1 MSSCEACAASKNRKY
16 HSSSQFYRKDDGT
29 PVIALLGQPNSGK
42 STIFNMMTGSHQHV
56 GNWPGKTVDQKE
68 GECKWN
74 GQRMI
79 LADLPGS
86 YSLSAGS
93 DEEVITRDYI
103 TSGNADLVLVM
114 ADASQ
119 LKRSLYMLADFVG
132 TKVPAVLV
140 LNMMDVAKGQGI
152 SIDTDALFRKLGI
165 PVVPMSAIRKK
176 DYRVLYESIEN
187 ALAQKPVIA
196 GDTMNSAKEKMD
208 YIDDLLDGVI
218 TAEKDAIRAFSKF
231 DRKALSP
238 VRGKLMAFGIILL
251 IFLLSMIFSGV
262 VSGIASAVLT
272 PLSGVLRTGMEHI
285 HVHALLISLICDVLI
300 NVLYFALMMASFV
313 LGISLGFNLIEET
326 GYLAR
331 ISFLFDNTMS
341 KVGLQGKTI
350 MPFFMGLGCTI
361 AGTTGTRVVDNW
373 GQRVLAIAMSWAVP
387 CAATLSV
394 VPTIAIAL
402 FGSTGGF
409 LVMVS
414 IFLFMFLMMWVVY
427 KVFGNSLAPKEERV
441 GLIMELPPY
450 HKPAF
455 RNILYV
461 TFQRTLDIFLRAL
474 RVISLVSIVF
484 FVLTYGFGG
493 SAENSILYKL
503 GVLIEPVTMFFGLKW
518 QAFLAFCASA
528 ISKESLLGVLNT
540 LYGTGGSLVS
550 STFGAKVSGTAAAGI
565 SQILSANFTK
575 AEGLA
580 FIFAISFNMPCVSAL
595 AATARETHSVKWTA
609 KIGVFYT
616 SASLLI
622 ACVVYNIG
630 LLLMAQ

>member
-1 MSSCEACAASKNRKY
+1 MNK
-16 HSSSQFYRKDDGT
+16 T

-68 GECKWN
+68 GEFRYN
-74 GQRMI
+74 GKQMI

-93 DEEVITRDYI
+93 DEEIITKDYI
-103 TSGNADLVLVM
+103 SSGNADLVLVM

-140 LNMMDVAKGQGI
+140 LNMMDVAQRQGI
-152 SIDTDALFRKLGI
+152 SVDVNKLSEKLGI

-176 DYRVLYESIEN
+176 DYQTLYSVIERSLN
-187 ALAQKPVIA
+187 QKSVIHS
-196 GDTMNSAKEKMD
+196 DSLSSAREKMQF
-208 YIDDLLDGVI
+208 IDTLLDNVL
-218 TAEKDAIRAFSKF
+218 TTSKTVKKAFTNF
-231 DRKALSP
+231 DKKALLP
-238 VRGKLMAFGIILL
+238 IRGKLMAFGIILG
-251 IFLLSMIFSGV
+251 IFLLAMIFAGV
-262 VSGIASAVLT
+262 ISGIASAILV
-272 PLSGVLRTGMEHI
+272 PAAVALRSVFENLG
-285 HVHALLISLICDVLI
+285 VHALLISLICDVLA

-313 LGISLGFNLIEET
+313 LGITLGFNLMEET

-331 ISFLFDNTMS
+331 ISFLFDHTMS

-409 LVMVS
+409 LIILS

-427 KVFGNSLAPKEERV
+427 RIFGDSLSPKSERV

-450 HKPAF
+450 HKPDF

-461 TFQRTLDIFLRAL
+461 TFQRTFDIFCRAL
-474 RVISLVSIVF
+474 RVISIVSIVF
-484 FVLTYGFGG
+484 FALTYGFGG
-493 SAENSILYKL
+493 NAESSILYRFGK
-503 GVLIEPVTMFFGLKW
+503 VIEPVTMFFGLKW

-550 STFGAKVSGTAAAGI
+550 STFGAKVADNASGI
-565 SQILSANFTK
+565 SEILSANFTQ
-575 AEGLA
+575 AQGLA

-609 KIGVFYT
+609 KIGAFYT
-616 SASLLI
+616 VAALSVSCI
-622 ACVVYNIG
+622 VYHIG
-630 LLLMAQ
+630 LLIF

>member
-1 MSSCEACAASKNRKY
+1 
-16 HSSSQFYRKDDGT
+16 
-29 PVIALLGQPNSGK
+29 
-42 STIFNMMTGSHQHV
+42 
-56 GNWPGKTVDQKE
+56 
-68 GECKWN
+68 
-74 GQRMI
+74 
-79 LADLPGS
+79 
-86 YSLSAGS
+86 
-93 DEEVITRDYI
+93 
-103 TSGNADLVLVM
+103 M
-114 ADASQ
+114 AYPFS
-119 LKRSLYMLADFVG
+119 F
-132 TKVPAVLV
+132 
-140 LNMMDVAKGQGI
+140 
-152 SIDTDALFRKLGI
+152 F
-165 PVVPMSAIRKK
+165 
-176 DYRVLYESIEN
+176 
-187 ALAQKPVIA
+187 
-196 GDTMNSAKEKMD
+196 
-208 YIDDLLDGVI
+208 IDDLLDGVI
-218 TAEKDAIRAFSKF
+218 TAEKDASRAFSKF

-272 PLSGVLRTGMEHI
+272 PLSGVLRMGMEHI
-285 HVHALLISLICDVLI
+285 HVHALLISLVCDVLI

-313 LGISLGFNLIEET
+313 LGISLGFNLMEET

-373 GQRVLAIAMSWAVP
+373 GQRVLAIARSWAVP

-616 SASLLI
+616 LASLLI
-622 ACVVYNIG
+622 ACVVYHIG
-630 LLLMAQ
+630 LLVF

>member
-1 MSSCEACAASKNRKY
+1 MNKP
-16 HSSSQFYRKDDGT
+16 

-68 GECKWN
+68 GEFRYN
-74 GQRMI
+74 GKQLI

-93 DEEVITRDYI
+93 DEEIITKDYI

-119 LKRSLYMLADFVG
+119 LRRSLYMLADFVV

-140 LNMMDVAKGQGI
+140 LNMMDVAQRQGI
-152 SIDTDALFRKLGI
+152 TVDVNKLSEKLGI

-176 DYRVLYESIEN
+176 DYQTLYSVIERSLN
-187 ALAQKPVIA
+187 QKSVIHS
-196 GDTMNSAKEKMD
+196 NSLSSAREKMQF
-208 YIDDLLDGVI
+208 IDTLLDNVL
-218 TAEKDAIRAFSKF
+218 TTSKTVKKAFTNF
-231 DRKALSP
+231 DKKALLP
-238 VRGKLMAFGIILL
+238 VRGKLMAFGIILG
-251 IFLLSMIFSGV
+251 IFLLAMIFAGV
-262 VSGIASAVLT
+262 ISGIASAILV
-272 PLSGVLRTGMEHI
+272 PAAVALRSVFENLG
-285 HVHALLISLICDVLI
+285 VHALLISLICDVLA

-313 LGISLGFNLIEET
+313 LGITLGFNLMEET

-331 ISFLFDNTMS
+331 ISFLFDHTMS

-409 LVMVS
+409 LVIVS

-427 KVFGNSLAPKEERV
+427 RIFGDSLSPKSERV

-450 HKPAF
+450 HKPDF

-461 TFQRTLDIFLRAL
+461 TFQRTFDIFCRAL
-474 RVISLVSIVF
+474 RVISIVSIVF
-484 FVLTYGFGG
+484 FALTYGFGG
-493 SAENSILYKL
+493 NAESSILYRFGK
-503 GVLIEPVTMFFGLKW
+503 VIEPVTMFFGLKW

-540 LYGTGGSLVS
+540 LYGTGGSLVN
-550 STFGAKVSGTAAAGI
+550 STFGAKVAGSASGI
-565 SQILSANFTK
+565 SEILSANFTQ
-575 AEGLA
+575 AQGLA

-609 KIGVFYT
+609 KIGAFYT
-616 SASLLI
+616 VAALI
-622 ACVVYNIG
+622 VSCIVYHIG
-630 LLLMAQ
+630 LLVF

>member
-1 MSSCEACAASKNRKY
+1 MSSCEAYAASKNCRY
-16 HSSSQFYRKDDGT
+16 HGSSQFYRKDDGT
-29 PVIALLGQPNSGK
+29 PVVALLGQPNSGK

-103 TSGNADLVLVM
+103 SSGNADLVLVM

-152 SIDTDALFRKLGI
+152 SIDTDALSRKLGI

-176 DYRVLYESIEN
+176 DYRGLYESIEN
-187 ALAQKPVIA
+187 ALAQKPVIS
-196 GDTMNSAKEKMD
+196 GDTMSSAKEKMD

-218 TAEKDAIRAFSKF
+218 TAEKDAGRAFGKF

-313 LGISLGFNLIEET
+313 LGISLGFNLMEET

-616 SASLLI
+616 LASLLI
-622 ACVVYNIG
+622 ACVVYHIG
-630 LLLMAQ
+630 LLVF

>member
-1 MSSCEACAASKNRKY
+1 MSHCETCASCANCKY
-16 HSSSQFYRKDDGT
+16 HGSSHLYRKDDGT

-68 GECKWN
+68 GEFRWN

-103 TSGNADLVLVM
+103 VSGNADLVLVM

-140 LNMMDVAKGQGI
+140 LNMMDVAQGQGI
-152 SIDTDALFRKLGI
+152 HIDTDALARKLEV
-165 PVVPMSAIRKK
+165 PVVPISAIRKK
-176 DYRVLYESIEN
+176 DYQALYACIET
-187 ALAQKPVIA
+187 ALAQQPVIA
-196 GDTMNSAKEKMD
+196 GQTMSSAKEKMD
-208 YIDDLLDGVI
+208 YIDNLLDGII
-218 TAEKDAIRAFSKF
+218 TSGKDARRAFSKF
-231 DRKALSP
+231 DRLALSP
-238 VRGKLMAFGIILL
+238 VRGKLLAFGIILL

-262 VSGIASAVLT
+262 VSGTASAVLT
-272 PLSGVLRTGMEHI
+272 PLSGVLRVGMEDIHI
-285 HVHALLISLICDVLI
+285 PALLISLICDVLI

-313 LGISLGFNLIEET
+313 LGISLGFNLMEET

-331 ISFLFDNTMS
+331 ISFLFDHTMS

-350 MPFFMGLGCTI
+350 MPFFMGLGCTF

-394 VPTIAIAL
+394 VPTIAVAL

-409 LVMVS
+409 LVIVS

-450 HKPAF
+450 HKPALC
-455 RNILYV
+455 NILYV

-484 FVLTYGFGG
+484 FILTYGFGG
-493 SAENSILYKL
+493 NAESSILYKV
-503 GVLIEPVTMFFGLKW
+503 GVLIEPVTLFFGLKW

-550 STFGAKVSGTAAAGI
+550 STFGAKVSGTAATGI
-565 SQILSANFTK
+565 SEILSANFTK

-616 SASLLI
+616 LAALLI
-622 ACVVYNIG
+622 ACIVYHIG
-630 LLLMAQ
+630 LLVF

>member
-1 MSSCEACAASKNRKY
+1 MRNETD
-16 HSSSQFYRKDDGT
+16 HT

-68 GECKWN
+68 GEFKWG

-93 DEEVITRDYI
+93 DEEIITKDYI
-103 TSGNADLVLVM
+103 SSGSADLVLVM

-119 LKRSLYMLADFVG
+119 LRRSLYMLADFIG
-132 TKVPAVLV
+132 MRVPAVLV
-140 LNMMDVAKGQGI
+140 LNMIDVAADQGI
-152 SIDTDALFRKLGI
+152 VIDTQKLSEKLGI

-176 DYRVLYESIEN
+176 DYDALYQTIADSLATGAVIEHE
-187 ALAQKPVIA
+187 AL
-196 GDTMNSAKEKMD
+196 TSAKEK
-208 YIDDLLDGVI
+208 IDFIDGLLSDVLRAQK
-218 TAEKDAIRAFSKF
+218 TKEQAFSRF
-231 DRKALSP
+231 DRMVLSP
-238 VRGKLMAFGIILL
+238 FRGKLLAFGIILG
-251 IFLLSMIFSGV
+251 IFLLAMIFAGVISGL
-262 VSGIASAVLT
+262 ASAILT
-272 PLSGVLRTGMEHI
+272 PLAGGLRSVMGLAN
-285 HVHALLISLICDVLI
+285 VHPLLISLVCDVLV

-313 LGISLGFNLIEET
+313 LGITLGFNLMEET

-331 ISFLFDNTMS
+331 ISFLFDHTMS

-409 LVMVS
+409 FVILS

-427 KVFGNSLAPKEERV
+427 KFFGDSLSPKEERV

-450 HKPAF
+450 HKPNF

-461 TFQRTLDIFLRAL
+461 TFQRTFDIFCRAL
-474 RVISLVSIVF
+474 RVITLVSIVF
-484 FVLTYGFGG
+484 FALTYGFGG
-493 SAENSILYKL
+493 NAQSSILYRF

-550 STFGAKVSGTAAAGI
+550 STFGAKVAGSAADI
-565 SQILSANFTK
+565 SDILAANFTK
-575 AEGLA
+575 AQGLA

-595 AATARETHSVKWTA
+595 AATARETHSVRWTA

-616 SASLLI
+616 VAALI
-622 ACVVYNIG
+622 VSCVVYHIG
-630 LLLMAQ
+630 LLVFV

>member
-1 MSSCEACAASKNRKY
+1 MNKP
-16 HSSSQFYRKDDGT
+16 

-68 GECKWN
+68 GEFRYN
-74 GQRMI
+74 GKQMI

-93 DEEVITRDYI
+93 DEEIITKDYI

-140 LNMMDVAKGQGI
+140 LNMMDVAQRQGI
-152 SIDTDALFRKLGI
+152 TVDVNKLSEKLGI

-176 DYRVLYESIEN
+176 DYQTLYSVIERSLN
-187 ALAQKPVIA
+187 QKSVI
-196 GDTMNSAKEKMD
+196 NSNSLSSAREKMQF
-208 YIDDLLDGVI
+208 IDALLDNVL
-218 TAEKDAIRAFSKF
+218 TTSKTVKKAFTNF
-231 DRKALSP
+231 DKKALLP
-238 VRGKLMAFGIILL
+238 VRGKLMA
-251 IFLLSMIFSGV
+251 
-262 VSGIASAVLT
+262 
-272 PLSGVLRTGMEHI
+272 
-285 HVHALLISLICDVLI
+285 
-300 NVLYFALMMASFV
+300 SFV
-313 LGISLGFNLIEET
+313 LGITLGFNLMEKT

-331 ISFLFDNTMS
+331 ISFLFDHTMS

-409 LVMVS
+409 LIILS

-427 KVFGNSLAPKEERV
+427 RIFGDSLSPKSERV

-450 HKPAF
+450 HKPNF

-461 TFQRTLDIFLRAL
+461 TFQRTFDIFCRAL
-474 RVISLVSIVF
+474 RVISIVSIVF
-484 FVLTYGFGG
+484 FALTYGFGG
-493 SAENSILYKL
+493 NAESSILYRFGK
-503 GVLIEPVTMFFGLKW
+503 VIEPVTMFFGLKW

-550 STFGAKVSGTAAAGI
+550 STFGAKVADNASGI
-565 SQILSANFTK
+565 SEILSANFTQ
-575 AEGLA
+575 AQGLA

-609 KIGVFYT
+609 KIGAFYT
-616 SASLLI
+616 VAALSVSCI
-622 ACVVYNIG
+622 VYHIG
-630 LLLMAQ
+630 LLIF

>member
-1 MSSCEACAASKNRKY
+1 
-16 HSSSQFYRKDDGT
+16 
-29 PVIALLGQPNSGK
+29 
-42 STIFNMMTGSHQHV
+42 
-56 GNWPGKTVDQKE
+56 
-68 GECKWN
+68 
-74 GQRMI
+74 MI

-93 DEEVITRDYI
+93 DEEIITRDYI
-103 TSGNADLVLVM
+103 TSRNADLVLVM

-132 TKVPAVLV
+132 TQVSSVLV

-152 SIDTDALFRKLGI
+152 SINTEKLSEKLGI

-176 DYRVLYESIEN
+176 DYQILYKTIEKS
-187 ALAQKPVIA
+187 LIQKNVIKNN
-196 GDTMNSAKEKMD
+196 TLYTAKEKMD
-208 YIDDLLDGVI
+208 FIDTLLDGVLETSK
-218 TAEKDAIRAFSKF
+218 TAQSAFTKF
-231 DRKALSP
+231 DLTALSP
-238 VRGKLMAFGIILL
+238 VKGKFIAFGIILG
-251 IFLLSMIFSGV
+251 IFLLSMIFAGIISGL
-262 VSGIASAVLT
+262 GPAILT
-272 PLSGVLRTGMEHI
+272 PTAAMLKTVMERFS
-285 HVHALLISLICDVLI
+285 VHNLLISLICDVLV

-313 LGISLGFNLIEET
+313 LGITLGFNLMEET

-331 ISFLFDNTMS
+331 ISFLFDHTMS

-361 AGTTGTRVVDNW
+361 AGTTGTRVIDNW

-402 FGSTGGF
+402 FGSNGGF
-409 LVMVS
+409 LVIVS
-414 IFLFMFLMMWVVY
+414 IFLFMFLMMWAVY
-427 KVFGNSLAPKEERV
+427 KIFGNSLSPKEERV

-450 HKPAF
+450 HKPDF

-461 TFQRTLDIFLRAL
+461 TFQRTFDIFCRAL
-474 RVISLVSIVF
+474 RVISIVSIVF
-484 FVLTYGFGG
+484 FALTYGFGG
-493 SAENSILYKL
+493 SAENSILYKI
-503 GVLIEPVTMFFGLKW
+503 GVVIEPVTIFFGLKW

-540 LYGTGGSLVS
+540 LYGAGGSLVS
-550 STFGAKVSGTAAAGI
+550 STFGAKAAGNAADI

-609 KIGVFYT
+609 KTGVFYT
-616 SASLLI
+616 AAALI
-622 ACVVYNIG
+622 VSCIVYHIG
-630 LLLMAQ
+630 LLVF

>member
-1 MSSCEACAASKNRKY
+1 MNK
-16 HSSSQFYRKDDGT
+16 T

-42 STIFNMMTGSHQHV
+42 STIFNIITGSHQHV

-68 GECKWN
+68 GEFKWH
-74 GQRMI
+74 GQQRI

-93 DEEVITRDYI
+93 DEEVITKDYI

-132 TKVPAVLV
+132 TKVPSILI

-152 SIDTDALFRKLGI
+152 TIDVHKLSQKLGI

-176 DYRVLYESIEN
+176 NYALLYDTIEKS
-187 ALAQKPVIA
+187 LVEKPVI
-196 GDTMNSAKEKMD
+196 NSDALSSAREKMD
-208 YIDDLLDGVI
+208 FIDTLLDDVLTTSK
-218 TAEKDAIRAFSKF
+218 TAQKAFTNF
-231 DRKALSP
+231 DQKALSP
-238 VRGKLMAFGIILL
+238 VTGKLMAFGIILG
-251 IFLLSMIFSGV
+251 IFLLAMIFAGIISGA
-262 VSGIASAVLT
+262 ASALLVPAAASLRVI
-272 PLSGVLRTGMEHI
+272 LGNLGVHP
-285 HVHALLISLICDVLI
+285 LLISLVCDVLA

-313 LGISLGFNLIEET
+313 LGITLGFNLMEET

-409 LVMVS
+409 LVIVS
-414 IFLFMFLMMWVVY
+414 IFLFMFLMMWIVY
-427 KVFGNSLAPKEERV
+427 RVFGDSLSPKSERV

-450 HKPAF
+450 HRPDF

-461 TFQRTLDIFLRAL
+461 TFQRTLDIFFRVL

-484 FVLTYGFGG
+484 FALTYGFGEN
-493 SAENSILYKL
+493 AESSILYRL
-503 GVLIEPVTMFFGLKW
+503 GMLIEPVTLFFGLKW

-550 STFGAKVSGTAAAGI
+550 STFGAKAAGSAADI
-565 SQILSANFTK
+565 SAILSANFTK
-575 AEGLA
+575 AQGLA

-616 SASLLI
+616 VAALNVSCI
-622 ACVVYNIG
+622 VYHIG
-630 LLLMAQ
+630 LLVF

>member
-1 MSSCEACAASKNRKY
+1 MMSECNACGY
-16 HSSSQFYRKDDGT
+16 HGSSSLYQKDDST

-42 STIFNMMTGSHQHV
+42 STIFNMITGSHQHV

-68 GECKWN
+68 GEFHWN
-74 GQRMI
+74 GKRMI

-93 DEEVITRDYI
+93 DEEVITRNYI
-103 TSGNADLVLVM
+103 AAGNADLVLVM

-132 TKVPAVLV
+132 SQVPAVLV

-152 SIDTDALFRKLGI
+152 TIHTDKLSEKLGI

-176 DYRVLYESIEN
+176 DYAALYTAIEQS
-187 ALAQKPVIA
+187 LAQKPIIS
-196 GDTMNSAKEKMD
+196 GSPLHSAKEKMTF
-208 YIDDLLDGVI
+208 IDRLLDGVLI
-218 TAEKDAIRAFSKF
+218 TGKTADSAFTAF

-238 VRGKLMAFGIILL
+238 VRGKLMAFGIILG
-251 IFLLSMIFSGV
+251 IFLLAMVFAGI
-262 VSGIASAVLT
+262 VSGAASAVIT
-272 PLSGVLRTGMEHI
+272 PSFGALRSVMEHFS
-285 HVHALLISLICDVLI
+285 VHPLLISLVCDVFA
-300 NVLYFALMMASFV
+300 NVLYFACMMASFV
-313 LGISLGFNLIEET
+313 LGITLGFNLMEET

-331 ISFLFDNTMS
+331 ISFLFDHTMT

-409 LVMVS
+409 LVIVS
-414 IFLFMFLMMWVVY
+414 IFLFMFLMMWIVY
-427 KVFGNSLAPKEERV
+427 RIFGSSLSPKDERV

-450 HKPAF
+450 HRPDF
-455 RNILYV
+455 RNIFYV
-461 TFQRTLDIFLRAL
+461 TFQRTLDIFWRAL
-474 RVISLVSIVF
+474 RVITIVSVVF
-484 FVLTYGFGG
+484 FALTYGFGG
-493 SAENSILYKL
+493 SPETSILYRI
-503 GVLIEPVTMFFGLKW
+503 GVILEPITMFFGLKW

-540 LYGTGGSLVS
+540 LYGAGGSLVS
-550 STFGAKVSGTAAAGI
+550 STFGAKAAGSSADI
-565 SQILSANFTK
+565 SAILSANFTK
-575 AEGLA
+575 PEGLA

-609 KIGVFYT
+609 KIGAFYT
-616 SASLLI
+616 AAALLVSCI
-622 ACVVYNIG
+622 VYHVGFLIF
-630 LLLMAQ
+630 

>member
-1 MSSCEACAASKNRKY
+1 MINHERN
-16 HSSSQFYRKDDGT
+16 T

-56 GNWPGKTVDQKE
+56 GNWPGKTVDRKE
-68 GECKWN
+68 GTFLLYGKK
-74 GQRMI
+74 MV

-93 DEEVITRDYI
+93 DEEVITRDFI

-119 LKRSLYMLADFVG
+119 LRRSLFMLADFVG
-132 TKVPAVLV
+132 TNVPAIVV

-152 SIDTDALFRKLGI
+152 TIDVERLSQKLGV
-165 PVVPMSAIRKK
+165 PVVSMSAIQKK
-176 DYRVLYESIEN
+176 DYPSLYETMEI
-187 ALAQKPVIA
+187 ALTKQSVISGQA
-196 GDTMNSAKEKMD
+196 MHSAKEKMN
-208 YIDDLLDGVI
+208 YIDYLLEDVLTTDKNAHQAF
-218 TAEKDAIRAFSKF
+218 TAF
-231 DRKALSP
+231 DRLALSP

-251 IFLLSMIFSGV
+251 IFLVSMIFSGI

-272 PLSGVLRTGMEHI
+272 PFSGILASGMERI
-285 HVHALLISLICDVLI
+285 HVHPLLISLVCDVLV
-300 NVLYFALMMASFV
+300 NVLFFALMMASFV
-313 LGISLGFNLIEET
+313 LGITLGFNLMEET

-331 ISFLFDNTMS
+331 ISFLFDHTMS

-394 VPTIAIAL
+394 VPTIAISL

-409 LVMVS
+409 IVMVS

-427 KVFGNSLAPKEERV
+427 KIFGNSLAPKEHRV

-455 RNILYV
+455 RNTFYV
-461 TFQRTLDIFLRAL
+461 TFERTRDIFLRAL
-474 RVISLVSIVF
+474 RVISLVSVIF
-484 FVLTYGFGG
+484 FILTYGFGG
-493 SAENSILYKL
+493 SIENSILYKF
-503 GVLIEPVTMFFGLKW
+503 GIFIEPVTLFFGLKW

-528 ISKESLLGVLNT
+528 VSKESLLGVLNT
-540 LYGTGGSLVS
+540 LYGTGGNLVS

-565 SQILSANFTK
+565 SEILSANFTK

-580 FIFAISFNMPCVSAL
+580 FIFAVSFNMPCVSAL
-595 AATARETHSVKWTA
+595 AATTRETHSAKWTA
-609 KIGVFYT
+609 KIGIFYT
-616 SASLLI
+616 VASLLVSCI
-622 ACVVYNIG
+622 VYHVG
-630 LLLMAQ
+630 LFIF

>member
-1 MSSCEACAASKNRKY
+1 MSNCDACASRKGCKY
-16 HSSSQFYRKDDGT
+16 HGSSSLYHKDDST

-42 STIFNMMTGSHQHV
+42 STIFNMITGSHQHV

-68 GECKWN
+68 GEFHSN
-74 GQRMI
+74 GHRMI

-103 TSGNADLVLVM
+103 TSGNADLVLVL

-119 LKRSLYMLADFVG
+119 LKRSLYMLADFAG
-132 TKVPAVLV
+132 TPVPAVLV

-152 SIDTDALFRKLGI
+152 TINTAKLAQKLGI
-165 PVVPMSAIRKK
+165 SVVPMSAIRKK
-176 DYRVLYESIEN
+176 DYQTLYRTIEA
-187 ALAQKPVIA
+187 ALAEKLVI
-196 GDTMNSAKEKMD
+196 TSKKLSSAQAKMD
-208 YIDDLLDGVI
+208 YIDALLDGVLTTSK
-218 TAEKDAIRAFSKF
+218 TAASAFTKF
-231 DRKALSP
+231 DKLALSP
-238 VRGKLMAFGIILL
+238 VKGKLLTFGIILV
-251 IFLLSMIFSGV
+251 IFLLAMIFA
-262 VSGIASAVLT
+262 GIVGGAGSAVLT
-272 PLSGVLRTGMEHI
+272 LLAGLLRTGMGAVGMHP
-285 HVHALLISLICDVLI
+285 LLISLVC
-300 NVLYFALMMASFV
+300 NVLANVVYFALMASFV
-313 LGISLGFNLIEET
+313 LGITLGFNLMEET

-331 ISFLFDNTMS
+331 ISFLFDHTMS

-409 LVMVS
+409 LVILS

-427 KVFGNSLAPKEERV
+427 RVFGAKLFPKEERV

-450 HKPAF
+450 HKPDF

-461 TFQRTLDIFLRAL
+461 TFQRTVDIFLRAL
-474 RVISLVSIVF
+474 RVISIVSIVF
-484 FVLTYGFGG
+484 FLLTYGFGG
-493 SAENSILYKL
+493 SAESSILYKV
-503 GVLIEPVTMFFGLKW
+503 GVAIEPVTIFFGLKW
-518 QAFLAFCASA
+518 EAFLAFCASA

-550 STFGAKVSGTAAAGI
+550 STFGAKASGTAAAGI
-565 SQILSANFTK
+565 SEILAANFTR

-609 KIGVFYT
+609 QIGVFYT
-616 SASLLI
+616 VAALLI
-622 ACVVYNIG
+622 SCVVYHIG
-630 LLLMAQ
+630 LLVF

>member
-1 MSSCEACAASKNRKY
+1 MSRCETCASNNSCKY
-16 HSSSQFYRKDDGT
+16 HGTSSLYRKDDDT

-42 STIFNMMTGSHQHV
+42 STIFNMITGSHQHV

-68 GECKWN
+68 GEFKWN

-93 DEEVITRDYI
+93 DEEVITEDYI
-103 TSGNADLVLVM
+103 NSGNADLVLVM

-119 LKRSLYMLADFVG
+119 LKRSLYMLADFIG
-132 TKVPAVLV
+132 TNVPAVLI
-140 LNMMDVAKGQGI
+140 LNMMDVARGQGI
-152 SIDTDALFRKLGI
+152 TVNTKLLSQKLGI

-176 DYRVLYESIEN
+176 DYPSLYETIEKS
-187 ALAQKPVIA
+187 LMKKPMIA
-196 GDTMNSAKEKMD
+196 GNSLSSANEKMK
-208 YIDDLLDGVI
+208 YIDSLLEDVL
-218 TAEKDAIRAFSKF
+218 TTSKTVDSAFTKF
-231 DRKALSP
+231 DRLALSP
-238 VRGKLMAFGIILL
+238 VKGKLLAFGIILG
-251 IFLLSMIFSGV
+251 IFLLAMLFAGV
-262 VSGIASAVLT
+262 ISGIASAILT
-272 PLSGVLRTGMEHI
+272 PASRGLKSLMEGV
-285 HVHALLISLICDVLI
+285 HVAPLLISLICDVLV

-313 LGISLGFNLIEET
+313 LGITLGFNLMEET

-409 LVMVS
+409 LVIVS
-414 IFLFMFLMMWVVY
+414 IFLFMFLMMWIVY
-427 KVFGNSLAPKEERV
+427 RVFGNSLSPREERV

-450 HKPAF
+450 HKPDF

-461 TFQRTLDIFLRAL
+461 TFQRTLDIFWRAL
-474 RVISLVSIVF
+474 RVISIVSIIF
-484 FVLTYGFGG
+484 FVLTYGVGG
-493 SAENSILYKL
+493 NPANSILYRI
-503 GVLIEPVTMFFGLKW
+503 GVIIEPVTMFFGLKW

-540 LYGTGGSLVS
+540 LYGTGGNLVS
-550 STFGAKVSGTAAAGI
+550 STFGAKVTGGAGAGI
-565 SQILSANFTK
+565 SEILSANFTK

-580 FIFAISFNMPCVSAL
+580 FIFAISFNMPCISAL
-595 AATARETHSVKWTA
+595 AATSRETHSVKWTA
-609 KIGVFYT
+609 RIGVFYT
-616 SASLLI
+616 VAALLI
-622 ACVVYNIG
+622 SCVVYHIG
-630 LLLMAQ
+630 LLFF

>member
-1 MSSCEACAASKNRKY
+1 MSNCDACASKKSCGY
-16 HSSSQFYRKDDGT
+16 HGTSNLYHKDENT

-42 STIFNMMTGSHQHV
+42 STIFNMITGSHQHV

-68 GECKWN
+68 GEFKWN

-93 DEEVITRDYI
+93 DEEIITRDYI
-103 TSGNADLVLVM
+103 TSRNADLVLVM

-132 TKVPAVLV
+132 TQVSSVLV

-152 SIDTDALFRKLGI
+152 SINTEKLSEKLGI

-176 DYRVLYESIEN
+176 DYQILYKTIEKS
-187 ALAQKPVIA
+187 LIQKNVIKNN
-196 GDTMNSAKEKMD
+196 TLYTAKEKMD
-208 YIDDLLDGVI
+208 FIDTLLDGVLETSK
-218 TAEKDAIRAFSKF
+218 TAQSAFTKF
-231 DRKALSP
+231 DLTALSP
-238 VRGKLMAFGIILL
+238 VKGKFIAFGIILG
-251 IFLLSMIFSGV
+251 IFLLSMIFAGIISGL
-262 VSGIASAVLT
+262 GSAILT
-272 PLSGVLRTGMEHI
+272 PTAAMLKTVMERFS
-285 HVHALLISLICDVLI
+285 VHNLLISLICDVLV

-313 LGISLGFNLIEET
+313 LGITLGFNLMEET

-331 ISFLFDNTMS
+331 ISFLFDHTMS
-341 KVGLQGKTI
+341 KAGLQGKTI

-361 AGTTGTRVVDNW
+361 AGTTGTRVIDNW

-402 FGSTGGF
+402 FGSNGGF
-409 LVMVS
+409 LVIVS
-414 IFLFMFLMMWVVY
+414 IFLFMFLMMWAVY
-427 KVFGNSLAPKEERV
+427 KIFGNSLSPKEERV

-450 HKPAF
+450 HKPDF

-461 TFQRTLDIFLRAL
+461 TFQRTFDIFCRAL
-474 RVISLVSIVF
+474 RVISIVSIVF
-484 FVLTYGFGG
+484 FALTYGFGG
-493 SAENSILYKL
+493 SAENSILYKI
-503 GVLIEPVTMFFGLKW
+503 GVVIEPVTIFFGLKW

-540 LYGTGGSLVS
+540 LYGAGGSLVS
-550 STFGAKVSGTAAAGI
+550 STFGAKAAGNAADI

-609 KIGVFYT
+609 KTGVFYT
-616 SASLLI
+616 AAALI
-622 ACVVYNIG
+622 VSCIVYHIG
-630 LLLMAQ
+630 LLVF

>member
-1 MSSCEACAASKNRKY
+1 MSNCDTCASRKGCKY
-16 HSSSQFYRKDDGT
+16 HGSSSLYHKDENT

-42 STIFNMMTGSHQHV
+42 STIFNMITGSHQHV

-68 GECKWN
+68 GEFHYN

-119 LKRSLYMLADFVG
+119 LKRSLYMLADFAG
-132 TKVPAVLV
+132 TPVPAVLV

-152 SIDTDALFRKLGI
+152 VLDTAKLAQKLGV

-176 DYRVLYESIEN
+176 DYQTLYRTMET
-187 ALAQKPVIA
+187 ALTEKPIISCEKLP
-196 GDTMNSAKEKMD
+196 SAEAKMA
-208 YIDDLLDGVI
+208 YIDALLDGVLATGK
-218 TAEKDAIRAFSKF
+218 TAANAFTKF
-231 DRKALSP
+231 DKLALSP
-238 VRGKLMAFGIILL
+238 VKGKLLAFGIILV
-251 IFLLSMIFSGV
+251 IFLLAMIFAGIVGGIGDV
-262 VSGIASAVLT
+262 VIMAVAEL
-272 PLSGVLRTGMEHI
+272 LRTGMGSVG
-285 HVHALLISLICDVLI
+285 VHPLLISLVCDVLA

-313 LGISLGFNLIEET
+313 LGITLGFNLLEET

-331 ISFLFDNTMS
+331 VSFLFDHTMS

-361 AGTTGTRVVDNW
+361 AGATGTRVVDNW

-409 LVMVS
+409 LVILS
-414 IFLFMFLMMWVVY
+414 IFLFMFLMMWIVY
-427 KVFGNSLAPKEERV
+427 RVFGARLSPKEERV

-450 HKPAF
+450 HKPDF

-461 TFQRTLDIFLRAL
+461 TFQRTVDIFLRAL
-474 RVISLVSIVF
+474 RVITIVSVVF

-493 SAENSILYKL
+493 SAESSILYKA

-518 QAFLAFCASA
+518 EAFLAFCASA

-550 STFGAKVSGTAAAGI
+550 STFGAKASSTAAAGI
-565 SQILSANFTK
+565 SEILAANFTK

-595 AATARETHSVKWTA
+595 AATARETHSVNWTA

-616 SASLLI
+616 VAALLI
-622 ACVVYNIG
+622 SCIVYHVG
-630 LLLMAQ
+630 LLVF

>member
-1 MSSCEACAASKNRKY
+1 
-16 HSSSQFYRKDDGT
+16 
-29 PVIALLGQPNSGK
+29 
-42 STIFNMMTGSHQHV
+42 MMTGSHQHV

-68 GECKWN
+68 GEFRYN
-74 GQRMI
+74 GKQMI

-93 DEEVITRDYI
+93 DEEIITKDYI

-140 LNMMDVAKGQGI
+140 LNMMDVARGQGI
-152 SIDTDALFRKLGI
+152 TINVNKLSEKLGI

-176 DYRVLYESIEN
+176 DYQTLYSVIERCLN
-187 ALAQKPVIA
+187 QKPVIQS
-196 GDTMNSAKEKMD
+196 GVLSSAREKMQF
-208 YIDDLLDGVI
+208 IDTLLDGVLTTSK
-218 TAEKDAIRAFSKF
+218 TAKKAFTNF
-231 DRKALSP
+231 DKKALSP
-238 VRGKLMAFGIILL
+238 VRGKLIAFGIILG
-251 IFLLSMIFSGV
+251 IFLFAMILAGV
-262 VSGIASAVLT
+262 ISSIASAILVPAAT
-272 PLSGVLRTGMEHI
+272 ALRSVFENLG
-285 HVHALLISLICDVLI
+285 VHALLISLVCDVLA

-313 LGISLGFNLIEET
+313 LGITLGFNLMEEA

-331 ISFLFDNTMS
+331 ISFLFDPTMS

-409 LVMVS
+409 LVIVS
-414 IFLFMFLMMWVVY
+414 IFLFMFLMMWGVY
-427 KVFGNSLAPKEERV
+427 RIFGDSLSPKSERV

-450 HKPAF
+450 HKPNF

-461 TFQRTLDIFLRAL
+461 TFQRTFDIFCRAL
-474 RVISLVSIVF
+474 RVISIVSIVF
-484 FVLTYGFGG
+484 FALTYGFGG
-493 SAENSILYKL
+493 NAESSILYRFGKA
-503 GVLIEPVTMFFGLKW
+503 IEPVTLFFGLKW

-540 LYGTGGSLVS
+540 LYGTGGNLVS
-550 STFGAKVSGTAAAGI
+550 STFGVKVAGSASGI
-565 SQILSANFTK
+565 SEILSANFTQ
-575 AEGLA
+575 AQGLA

-616 SASLLI
+616 VAALI
-622 ACVVYNIG
+622 VSCIVYHIG
-630 LLLMAQ
+630 LLIF

>member
-1 MSSCEACAASKNRKY
+1 MNK
-16 HSSSQFYRKDDGT
+16 T

-68 GECKWN
+68 GEFRYN
-74 GQRMI
+74 GKQMI

-93 DEEVITRDYI
+93 DEEIITKDYI
-103 TSGNADLVLVM
+103 SSGNADLVLVM

-140 LNMMDVAKGQGI
+140 LNMMDVARGQGI
-152 SIDTDALFRKLGI
+152 TINVNKLSEKLGI
-165 PVVPMSAIRKK
+165 PIVPMSAIRKK
-176 DYRVLYESIEN
+176 DYQTLYSIIERSLN
-187 ALAQKPVIA
+187 QKPVIQS
-196 GDTMNSAKEKMD
+196 GVLSSAREKMQF
-208 YIDDLLDGVI
+208 IDTLLDGVLTTSK
-218 TAEKDAIRAFSKF
+218 TAKKAFTNF
-231 DRKALSP
+231 DKKALSP
-238 VRGKLMAFGIILL
+238 VRGKLMAFGIILG
-251 IFLLSMIFSGV
+251 IFLFAMILAGV
-262 VSGIASAVLT
+262 ISGIASAILVPAAT
-272 PLSGVLRTGMEHI
+272 ALRSVFENLG
-285 HVHALLISLICDVLI
+285 VHALLISLVCDVLA

-313 LGISLGFNLIEET
+313 LGITLGFNLMEET

-331 ISFLFDNTMS
+331 ISFLFDHTMS

-409 LVMVS
+409 LVIVS
-414 IFLFMFLMMWVVY
+414 IFLFMFLMMWGVY
-427 KVFGNSLAPKEERV
+427 RIFGDSLSPKSERV

-450 HKPAF
+450 HKPDF

-461 TFQRTLDIFLRAL
+461 TFQRTFDIFCRAL
-474 RVISLVSIVF
+474 RVISIVSIVF
-484 FVLTYGFGG
+484 FALTYGFGG
-493 SAENSILYKL
+493 NAESSILYRFGKA
-503 GVLIEPVTMFFGLKW
+503 IEPVTLFFGLKW

-540 LYGTGGSLVS
+540 LYGTGENLVS
-550 STFGAKVSGTAAAGI
+550 STFGAKVAGSASGI
-565 SQILSANFTK
+565 SEILSLNFTQ
-575 AEGLA
+575 AQGLA

-616 SASLLI
+616 VAALI
-622 ACVVYNIG
+622 VSCIVYHIG
-630 LLLMAQ
+630 LLIF

>member
-1 MSSCEACAASKNRKY
+1 MSRCEACASSKNCKY
-16 HSSSQFYRKDDGT
+16 HGSSQLYKKDDGT
-29 PVIALLGQPNSGK
+29 PVVALLGQPNSGK

-68 GECKWN
+68 GECRWN

-103 TSGNADLVLVM
+103 ASGNADLVLVM

-119 LKRSLYMLADFVG
+119 LRRSLYMLADFVG

-152 SIDTDALFRKLGI
+152 VIDTDALSRKLGV

-176 DYRVLYESIEN
+176 DYRALYERMEA

-196 GDTMNSAKEKMD
+196 GEAMSTAEEKMA
-208 YIDDLLDGVI
+208 YIDSLLDGVM
-218 TAEKDAIRAFSKF
+218 TTGKDAQHAFSKF
-231 DRKALSP
+231 DRLALSP
-238 VRGKLMAFGIILL
+238 IRGKLMAFGIILL

-262 VSGIASAVLT
+262 VSGVASAVLT
-272 PLSGVLRTGMEHI
+272 PLSGVLRTAMEHI

-313 LGISLGFNLIEET
+313 LGISLGFNLMEET

-331 ISFLFDNTMS
+331 ISFLFDHTMS

-361 AGTTGTRVVDNW
+361 AGTTGTRVVDNR
-373 GQRVLAIAMSWAVP
+373 GQRVLAIAMSWTVP

-394 VPTIAIAL
+394 VPTIAVAL

-409 LVMVS
+409 LVIVS
-414 IFLFMFLMMWVVY
+414 IFLFMFLMMWIVY
-427 KVFGNSLAPKEERV
+427 RVFGNSLAPKEERV

-493 SAENSILYKL
+493 SVENSILYKL

-565 SQILSANFTK
+565 SEILSANFTK

-580 FIFAISFNMPCVSAL
+580 FIFAISFNMPCVSTL

-616 SASLLI
+616 LAALLI
-622 ACVVYNIG
+622 ACVVYHIG
-630 LLLMAQ
+630 LLVF

>member
-1 MSSCEACAASKNRKY
+1 MNK
-16 HSSSQFYRKDDGT
+16 T

-68 GECKWN
+68 GEFRYN
-74 GQRMI
+74 GKQMI

-93 DEEVITRDYI
+93 DEEIITKDYI
-103 TSGNADLVLVM
+103 SSGNADLVLVM

-140 LNMMDVAKGQGI
+140 LNMMDVARGQGI
-152 SIDTDALFRKLGI
+152 TINVNKLSENLGI

-176 DYRVLYESIEN
+176 DYQTLYSVIERSLN
-187 ALAQKPVIA
+187 QKPVIQS
-196 GDTMNSAKEKMD
+196 GVLSSAREKMLF
-208 YIDDLLDGVI
+208 IDTLLDGVLTTSK
-218 TAEKDAIRAFSKF
+218 TAKKAFTNF
-231 DRKALSP
+231 DKKALSP
-238 VRGKLMAFGIILL
+238 VRGKLIAFGIILG
-251 IFLLSMIFSGV
+251 IFLFAMILAGV
-262 VSGIASAVLT
+262 ISSIASAILVPAAT
-272 PLSGVLRTGMEHI
+272 ALRSVFENLG
-285 HVHALLISLICDVLI
+285 VHALLISLVCDVLA

-313 LGISLGFNLIEET
+313 LGITLGFNLMEET

-331 ISFLFDNTMS
+331 ISFLFDHTMS

-409 LVMVS
+409 LVIVS
-414 IFLFMFLMMWVVY
+414 IFLFMFLMMWGVY
-427 KVFGNSLAPKEERV
+427 RIFGDSLSPKSERV

-450 HKPAF
+450 HKPNF

-461 TFQRTLDIFLRAL
+461 TFQRTFDIFCRAL
-474 RVISLVSIVF
+474 RVISIVSIVF
-484 FVLTYGFGG
+484 FALTYGFGG
-493 SAENSILYKL
+493 NAESSILYRFGKA
-503 GVLIEPVTMFFGLKW
+503 IEPVTLFFGLKW

-540 LYGTGGSLVS
+540 LYGTGGNLVS
-550 STFGAKVSGTAAAGI
+550 STFGAKVAGSASGI
-565 SQILSANFTK
+565 SEILSANFTQ
-575 AEGLA
+575 AQGLA

-616 SASLLI
+616 VAALI
-622 ACVVYNIG
+622 VSCIVYHIG
-630 LLLMAQ
+630 LLIF

>member
-1 MSSCEACAASKNRKY
+1 MNK
-16 HSSSQFYRKDDGT
+16 T

-56 GNWPGKTVDQKE
+56 GNWPGKTVEQKE
-68 GECKWN
+68 GEFRYN
-74 GQRMI
+74 GKQMI
-79 LADLPGS
+79 LTDLPGS

-93 DEEVITRDYI
+93 DEEIITKDYI

-119 LKRSLYMLADFVG
+119 LRRSLYMLADFVG

-140 LNMMDVAKGQGI
+140 LNMMDVAQGQGI
-152 SIDTDALFRKLGI
+152 TIDVNKLSEKLGI

-176 DYRVLYESIEN
+176 DYQTLYSVIERSLN
-187 ALAQKPVIA
+187 QKQVIHS
-196 GDTMNSAKEKMD
+196 DSLSSAREKMQF
-208 YIDDLLDGVI
+208 IDTLLDNVL
-218 TAEKDAIRAFSKF
+218 TTSKTVKKAFTNF
-231 DRKALSP
+231 DKKALLP
-238 VRGKLMAFGIILL
+238 VRGKLMAFGIIFG
-251 IFLLSMIFSGV
+251 IFLLAMIFAGV
-262 VSGIASAVLT
+262 ISGIASAILVPT
-272 PLSGVLRTGMEHI
+272 AAALRSIFENLG
-285 HVHALLISLICDVLI
+285 VHALLISLICDVLA

-313 LGISLGFNLIEET
+313 LGITLGFNLMEET

-331 ISFLFDNTMS
+331 ISFLFDHTMS

-409 LVMVS
+409 LVIVS

-427 KVFGNSLAPKEERV
+427 RIFGDSLSPKSERV

-450 HKPAF
+450 HKPDF

-461 TFQRTLDIFLRAL
+461 TFQRTFDIFCRAL
-474 RVISLVSIVF
+474 RVISIVSIVF
-484 FVLTYGFGG
+484 FALTYGFGG
-493 SAENSILYKL
+493 NAESSILYRFGK
-503 GVLIEPVTMFFGLKW
+503 VIEPVTMFFGLKW

-550 STFGAKVSGTAAAGI
+550 STFGAKVAGSASGI
-565 SQILSANFTK
+565 SEILSANFTQ
-575 AEGLA
+575 AQGLA

-609 KIGVFYT
+609 KIGAFYT
-616 SASLLI
+616 VAALI
-622 ACVVYNIG
+622 VSCIVYHIG
-630 LLLMAQ
+630 LLIF

>member
-1 MSSCEACAASKNRKY
+1 MSNCDACASRKGCKY
-16 HSSSQFYRKDDGT
+16 HGSSSLYHKDENT

-42 STIFNMMTGSHQHV
+42 STIFNMITGSHQHV

-68 GECKWN
+68 GEFHYN

-119 LKRSLYMLADFVG
+119 LKRSLYMLADFAG
-132 TKVPAVLV
+132 TPVPAVLV

-152 SIDTDALFRKLGI
+152 VLDTAKLAQKLGV

-176 DYRVLYESIEN
+176 DYQTLYRTMET
-187 ALAQKPVIA
+187 ALTEKPIISCEKLP
-196 GDTMNSAKEKMD
+196 SAEAKMA
-208 YIDDLLDGVI
+208 YIDALLDGVLATGK
-218 TAEKDAIRAFSKF
+218 TAANAFTKF
-231 DRKALSP
+231 DKLALSP
-238 VRGKLMAFGIILL
+238 VKGKLLAFGIILV
-251 IFLLSMIFSGV
+251 IFLLAMIFAGIVGGIGDV
-262 VSGIASAVLT
+262 VIMAVAEL
-272 PLSGVLRTGMEHI
+272 LRTGMGSVG
-285 HVHALLISLICDVLI
+285 VHPLLISLVCDVLA

-313 LGISLGFNLIEET
+313 LGITLGFNLLEET

-331 ISFLFDNTMS
+331 ISFLFDHTMS

-361 AGTTGTRVVDNW
+361 AGATGTRVVDNW

-409 LVMVS
+409 LVILS
-414 IFLFMFLMMWVVY
+414 IFLFMFLMMWIVY
-427 KVFGNSLAPKEERV
+427 RVFGARLSPKEERV

-450 HKPAF
+450 HKPDF

-461 TFQRTLDIFLRAL
+461 TFQRTVDIFLRAL
-474 RVISLVSIVF
+474 RVISIVSIVF
-484 FVLTYGFGG
+484 FILTYGFGG
-493 SAENSILYKL
+493 SAESSILYKA

-518 QAFLAFCASA
+518 EAFLAFCASA

-550 STFGAKVSGTAAAGI
+550 STFGAKASSTAAAGI
-565 SQILSANFTK
+565 SEILAANFTK

-595 AATARETHSVKWTA
+595 AATARETHSVNWTA

-616 SASLLI
+616 AAALLI
-622 ACVVYNIG
+622 SCIVYHVG
-630 LLLMAQ
+630 LLVF

>member
-1 MSSCEACAASKNRKY
+1 MSNCDACASRKGCKY
-16 HSSSQFYRKDDGT
+16 HGSSSLYHKDENT

-42 STIFNMMTGSHQHV
+42 STIFNMITGSHQHV

-68 GECKWN
+68 GEFHYN

-119 LKRSLYMLADFVG
+119 LKRSLYMLADFAG
-132 TKVPAVLV
+132 TPVPAVLV

-152 SIDTDALFRKLGI
+152 VLDTAKLAQKLGV

-176 DYRVLYESIEN
+176 DYQTLYRTMET
-187 ALAQKPVIA
+187 ALTEKPIISCEKLP
-196 GDTMNSAKEKMD
+196 SAEAKMA
-208 YIDDLLDGVI
+208 YIDALLDGVLATGK
-218 TAEKDAIRAFSKF
+218 TAANAFTKF
-231 DRKALSP
+231 DKLALSP
-238 VRGKLMAFGIILL
+238 VKGKLLAFGIILV
-251 IFLLSMIFSGV
+251 IFLLAMIFAGIVGGIGDV
-262 VSGIASAVLT
+262 VIMAVAEL
-272 PLSGVLRTGMEHI
+272 LRTGMGSVG
-285 HVHALLISLICDVLI
+285 VHPLLISLVCDVLA

-313 LGISLGFNLIEET
+313 LGITLGFNLLEET

-331 ISFLFDNTMS
+331 VSFLFDHTMS

-361 AGTTGTRVVDNW
+361 AGATGTRVVDNW

-409 LVMVS
+409 LVILS
-414 IFLFMFLMMWVVY
+414 IFLFMFLMMWIVY
-427 KVFGNSLAPKEERV
+427 RVFGARLSPKEERV

-450 HKPAF
+450 HKPDF

-461 TFQRTLDIFLRAL
+461 TFQRTVDIFLRAL
-474 RVISLVSIVF
+474 RVITIVSVVF

-493 SAENSILYKL
+493 SAESSILYKA

-518 QAFLAFCASA
+518 EAFLAFCASA

-550 STFGAKVSGTAAAGI
+550 STFGAKASSTAAAGI
-565 SQILSANFTK
+565 SGILAANFTK

-595 AATARETHSVKWTA
+595 AATARETHSVNWTA

-616 SASLLI
+616 AAALLI
-622 ACVVYNIG
+622 SCIVYHVG
-630 LLLMAQ
+630 LLVF